1 MISSVIAVERSR
13 RLIGSR
19 GSRRTAGV
27 RPAVVVPVVPDPPAT
42 LPEVAPA
49 PAAPRERGLVG
60 GLLYVLLTFL
70 QRRGTADEL
79 PTLAPAPAP
88 VPAPDP
94 PRTSDRSRAD
104 SSFEGGLRDIRR
116 TDPGFDPTR
125 FTGYAGMVF
134 RTAQAAWMTRDM
146 TPLRDRLT
154 PEMHETL
161 QAQCDQIRS
170 SHRVNRIDEIEIVAT
185 ITEAWQESGRDYVT
199 AHINGSVVDYMVD
212 EANVL
217 VDGSKTVP
225 RGVEEFWT
233 FTRPAGLNF
242 WMLSAIQA

>member
-1 MISSVIAVERSR
+1 MISSVIAVERSM

-27 RPAVVVPVVPDPPAT
+27 RPSSVVVQAAPATPAPRPEVVPPAS
-42 LPEVAPA
+42 
-49 PAAPRERGLVG
+49 AAPRERGLVG
-60 GLLYVLLTFL
+60 GLLHVLLTFL
-70 QRRGTADEL
+70 QRRGAAAEL
-79 PTLAPAPAP
+79 PPLAPAP
-88 VPAPDP
+88 VPDP
-94 PRTSDRSRAD
+94 VRTSDRSRSD
-104 SSFEGGLRDIRR
+104 SSFERGLRDIRR

-125 FTGYAGMVF
+125 FTGYAAMVF

-146 TPLRDRLT
+146 APLRDRLT

-185 ITEAWQESGRDYVT
+185 ITEAWQESDRDYVT

>member
-1 MISSVIAVERSR
+1 VISSVIAVEHSR
-13 RLIGSR
+13 RVIGSR

-27 RPAVVVPVVPDPPAT
+27 RPTSVVVQAVPDPPAP
-42 LPEVAPA
+42 LPKVAPA
-49 PAAPRERGLVG
+49 SAAPREHGLVG
-60 GLLYVLLTFL
+60 GLLHVLLTFF
-70 QRRGTADEL
+70 QRRGTADEP

-88 VPAPDP
+88 VPA
-94 PRTSDRSRAD
+94 RTSDRSRSD
-104 SSFEGGLRDIRR
+104 SSFERGLRDIRR

-125 FTGYAGMVF
+125 FTGYAAMVF
-134 RTAQAAWMTRDM
+134 RTAQAAWTTRDM

-233 FTRPAGLNF
+233 FTRPEGLNF

>member
-1 MISSVIAVERSR
+1 MISSVIAVERST

-27 RPAVVVPVVPDPPAT
+27 RPPSVVVQAAPDPPAP

-49 PAAPRERGLVG
+49 SAAPRERGLVG
-60 GLLYVLLTFL
+60 GLLYVLLTFF

-79 PTLAPAPAP
+79 PTPAPAPAP
-88 VPAPDP
+88 APGPA
-94 PRTSDRSRAD
+94 RTSDRSRSD
-104 SSFEGGLRDIRR
+104 SSFERGLRDIRR

-125 FTGYAGMVF
+125 FTGYAAMVF
-134 RTAQAAWMTRDM
+134 RTAQAAWTARDM

-199 AHINGSVVDYMVD
+199 AHIKGSVVDYMVD
-212 EANVL
+212 EANLL

-233 FTRPAGLNF
+233 FTRPEGLNF

>member
-1 MISSVIAVERSR
+1 
-13 RLIGSR
+13 
-19 GSRRTAGV
+19 
-27 RPAVVVPVVPDPPAT
+27 VVVQAAPDPPEPP
-42 LPEVAPA
+42 PEVAP
-49 PAAPRERGLVG
+49 PSAAPREHGLVRGL
-60 GLLYVLLTFL
+60 LNVLSTFF
-70 QRRGTADEL
+70 QRRHPADEL
-79 PTLAPAPAP
+79 PAPAPAP
-88 VPAPDP
+88 APGPA
-94 PRTSDRSRAD
+94 RTSDRPRSE
-104 SSFEGGLRDIRR
+104 SSFERGLRDIRR

-146 TPLRDRLT
+146 APLRDRLT

-170 SHRVNRIDEIEIVAT
+170 SQRVNRIDEIEIVAT

-212 EANVL
+212 EAKNVL

-225 RGVEEFWT
+225 RAVEEFWT

-242 WMLSAIQA
+242 WMLSAIQT